1 MLLTPQRRKFRKPI
15 IRSIK
20 WASIRWSAISFWE
33 YWIKATTS
41 WYITNKQLEAA
52 RKVVVKGIKKVGKI
66 WLRVFPAMPFTK
78 KWLEM
83 PMGTGKWEVDI
94 YTALV
99 RKWKVI
105 LEVSWLSREEAHKA
119 LIQAGKKLP
128 VSVRVVEKW
137 EIR

>member
-20 WASIRWSAISFWE
+20 WVSTRWSAISFWE
-33 YWIKATTS
+33 YGIKAITS
-41 WYITNKQLEAA
+41 WYISNKQLEAA
-52 RKVVVKGIKKVGKI
+52 RKVVVKSIKKVGKI
-66 WLRVFPAMPFTK
+66 WIRVFPDIPFTK

-105 LEVSWLSREEAHKA
+105 LEVNWLTKSEAHTT
-119 LIQAGKKLP
+119 LTQAGKKLS
-128 VSVRVVEKW
+128 VLVRVIEKW